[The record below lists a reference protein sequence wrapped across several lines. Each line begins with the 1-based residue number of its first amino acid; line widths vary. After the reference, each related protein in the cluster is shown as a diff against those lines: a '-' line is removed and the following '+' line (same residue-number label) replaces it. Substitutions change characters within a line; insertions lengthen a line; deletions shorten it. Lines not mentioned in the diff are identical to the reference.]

1 MLNDLLGLLLFLF
14 LSAFFSASAEAF
26 VAANKLKLELRARQK
41 NFYAENALYF
51 MKNPQKFFS
60 ANLIA
65 KGFVNFIFLSLSSL
79 FCLLV
84 FELNPFMILLILTVL
99 LLIFGELIP
108 KLLGRETADTTV
120 LISSLPMRI
129 TEFILR
135 PFIKLTSAFS
145 SLELK
150 LLQKE
155 SEDFQQSAMK
165 EAVNNLIEEGN
176 ENGDINEEQTDI
188 INKVF
193 EIRKQ
198 RVYEAVTP
206 RTDIA
211 GVDIS
216 ASVEEV
222 LDKFIETGYSKLIV
236 YEENLDDIKGM
247 VFIRDFFNK
256 PESLQSIIRDVVFV
270 PETKKSL
277 EMLNEFLNKQFS
289 IAVVVDEFGGTAGII
304 TVEDLIEELFGEI
317 RDEYDVEEK
326 IVRKIGA
333 NIYILS
339 GKVEIDFLHDEYEL
353 EISEG
358 EYETVAG
365 YITYKLGRIPV
376 KGESFRVDNFLI
388 NILKSDKKKI
398 DLLKLSIEKGTSA

>member
-26 VAANKLKLELRARQK
+26 AAANKLKLELRARQK

-353 EISEG
+353 EIPEG

-398 DLLKLSIEKGTSA
+398 DLLKLSVEKGTSA

>member
-26 VAANKLKLELRARQK
+26 AAANKLKLELRARQK

-79 FCLLV
+79 FWLLV

-108 KLLGRETADTTV
+108 KFLGRETADTTV

-398 DLLKLSIEKGTSA
+398 DLLKLSVEKGTSA

>member
-1 MLNDLLGLLLFLF
+1 MLNDLFGLLLFLF
-14 LSAFFSASAEAF
+14 LGAFFSASSAAF
-26 VAANKLKLELRARQK
+26 ISANKLKLELRARQK
-41 NFYAENALYF
+41 NFYAENVLYF
-51 MKNPQKFFS
+51 MGNPQKFFS

-65 KGFVNFIFLSLSSL
+65 KSFVNFVFLSLSSL

-84 FELNPFMILLILTVL
+84 FEINPFVILLILTAL

-108 KLLGRETADTTV
+108 KFLGRETADTTV
-120 LISSLPMRI
+120 LISALPMRI
-129 TEFILR
+129 AEFILR
-135 PFIKLTSAFS
+135 PFINLTSAFS
-145 SLELK
+145 SHELK

-155 SEDFQQSAMK
+155 SEDFQQSAVK
-165 EAVNNLIEEGN
+165 EAVNNLIEEGS
-176 ENGDINEEQTDI
+176 ENSSINEEQTDI

-193 EIRKQ
+193 EIREQ

-236 YEENLDDIKGM
+236 YEENLDNIKGM

-256 PESLQSIIRDVVFV
+256 PGSLQSVIRDVVFV

-326 IVRKIGA
+326 VVRKISAGS
-333 NIYILS
+333 YILS

-353 EISEG
+353 EIPEG

-365 YITYKLGRIPV
+365 YITYKLGRIPL
-376 KGESFRVDNFLI
+376 KGESFRVDNFFI

-398 DLLKLSIEKGTSA
+398 DLLKLSFEKGAAV

>member
-26 VAANKLKLELRARQK
+26 AAANKLKLELRARQK

-145 SLELK
+145 SFELK

-398 DLLKLSIEKGTSA
+398 DLLKLSVEKGTSA

>member
-1 MLNDLLGLLLFLF
+1 MFNDLLGLLLFLF
-14 LSAFFSASAEAF
+14 VSAFFSASAAAF
-26 VAANKLKLELRARQK
+26 ISANKLKLELRAHQK
-41 NFYAENALYF
+41 NFYAENVLYF
-51 MKNPQKFFS
+51 TRNPQNFFS

-65 KGFVNFIFLSLSSL
+65 KSFVNFVFLSLSSL

-84 FELNPFMILLILTVL
+84 FEINPFVILPILTAL
-99 LLIFGELIP
+99 LSIFGELIP
-108 KLLGRETADTTV
+108 KFLGRETADTTV
-120 LISSLPMRI
+120 LISALPMRI

-135 PFIKLTSAFS
+135 PFINLTSAFS
-145 SLELK
+145 SHELK

-155 SEDFQQSAMK
+155 SEDFQQSAVK
-165 EAVNNLIEEGN
+165 EAVNNLIEEGS
-176 ENGDINEEQTDI
+176 ENSSINEEQTDI

-193 EIRKQ
+193 EIREQ

-211 GVDIS
+211 GVDIY
-216 ASVEEV
+216 ASIEEV
-222 LDKFIETGYSKLIV
+222 LDKFIESGYSKLIV
-236 YEENLDDIKGM
+236 YEENLDNIKGM

-256 PESLQSIIRDVVFV
+256 PESLQSAIRDVVFV

-326 IVRKIGA
+326 VVRKISA
-333 NIYILS
+333 NSYILS

-353 EISEG
+353 EIPEG
-358 EYETVAG
+358 EYETIAG

-376 KGESFRVDNFLI
+376 KGETFHVDNFFI
-388 NILKSDKKKI
+388 NVLKSDKKKI
-398 DLLKLSIEKGTSA
+398 DLLKLSVEKGTL